1 MNLSPY
7 NSALRKGIFS
17 PKYTFMPNEMVIV
30 KRSEI
35 GLGLFAKVD
44 IPKGTRI
51 IRYTGERIR
60 RDDLEKH
67 KGRYLF
73 TLNEK
78 WTIDGKSR
86 ENIARY
92 ANHSCRPNAET
103 ITTVKSIWIIA
114 KRKIKAGEEIT
125 YDYGKDYFNQFIK
138 PHGCKCVKC
147 KMVKP

>member
-1 MNLSPY
+1 
-7 NSALRKGIFS
+7 
-17 PKYTFMPNEMVIV
+17 MPSKMVIV
-30 KRSEI
+30 KRSET
-35 GLGLFAKVD
+35 GLGLFAVTD

-51 IRYTGERIR
+51 VQYTGERIR
-60 RDDLEKH
+60 RDDIEKH

-86 ENIARY
+86 TNLARY
-92 ANHSCRPNAET
+92 ANHSCRPNAKS
-103 ITTVKSIWIIA
+103 ITTIKTIWIIA

-125 YDYGKDYFNQFIK
+125 YNYGKAYFNQFIK

-147 KMVKP
+147 QSIKL